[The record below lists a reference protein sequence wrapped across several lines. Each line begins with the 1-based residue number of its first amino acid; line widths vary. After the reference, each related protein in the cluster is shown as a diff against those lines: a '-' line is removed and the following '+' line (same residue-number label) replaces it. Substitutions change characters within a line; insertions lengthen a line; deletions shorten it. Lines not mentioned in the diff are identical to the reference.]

1 MVAESGKENIKEL
14 WLMND
19 DGYIKIS
26 RKILEWEWYDDMN
39 TKSLFLHL
47 LLKATYKD
55 KRYMGEIIPRGSY
68 ASSIRNLA
76 DETGMSVQNIRTSL
90 KRLEVTQEVTRF
102 QHGKFTV
109 FTVNNYDKYQT
120 GNTVPNTEVTQS
132 QHRGNTLIEQEIK
145 NNIKESVSNDTDKKD
160 DKRLSPSDSDSH
172 IIATIQS
179 LYGTVCGSYPRL
191 AKMTEK
197 RKAAIKA
204 RLRQGYTVDDFKTV
218 FEKAEASSFLKGGN
232 DRNWSADFDW
242 LIKDTNM
249 SKVLEGKYDHD
260 RKPKQQPVGKPNKFN
275 NFEQRK
281 YDFADYERRLLQT

>member
-1 MVAESGKENIKEL
+1 
-14 WLMND
+14 MNE

-26 RKILEWEWYDDMN
+26 RKILEWEWYDDIN

-68 ASSIRNLA
+68 ASSIRKLA
-76 DETGMSVQNIRTSL
+76 DETGLSERNIRTSL
-90 KRLEVTQEVTRF
+90 MRLETTQEVTQER
-102 QHGKFTV
+102 HAKFTV
-109 FTVNNYDKYQT
+109 FTVKNYDKYQSSD
-120 GNTVPNTEVTQS
+120 TVNDTQAT
-132 QHRGNTLIEQEIK
+132 QKRHRSDTAIEQEIK
-145 NNIKESVSNDTDKKD
+145 NNIKESDSKESDKKD
-160 DKRLSPSDSDSH
+160 DKRLSSPDSDSH

-218 FEKAEASSFLKGGN
+218 FEKAEASNFLKGGN

-242 LIKDTNM
+242 LIKDSSM

-260 RKPKQQPVGKPNKFN
+260 RKTKQQPAGKPNKFN
-275 NFEQRK
+275 NFEQRT
-281 YDFADYERRLLQT
+281 YNFDDYERRLLKQ